1 MKTFMTGNIICR
13 RVFAVMLTLV
23 LLIAALFGMSEVVK
37 RKSSYTQ
44 YADFFDEKQDFD
56 VLFFGTSHIMD
67 AVYPME
73 LWKDYGFISYNCGG
87 HANAV
92 ATTYWAAQ
100 MALEHTTPSL
110 IVIDCLGL
118 TEEAKTSRNSFSY
131 VHLSMDAFPFN
142 RTKVRAVYDLLDDRE
157 VERLIA
163 EDELIIEEG
172 AWIGQE
178 EDRDPIS
185 LLWPFSIYHNRWSS
199 LGRSDFRP
207 PRNIQKGAETMIGVR
222 KPVETVQVPADEKL
236 EKDTVSIEYLEKLIT
251 DCQARGINILLTYL
265 PFPASEEEQ
274 LEAHRLY
281 DIALQYD
288 VGYLNFLDL
297 DVVDFQTDCFDG
309 NSHLN
314 RSGAGKVTAYLG
326 DYLTSHYELP
336 DHRNDPAYASW
347 HEDYEEYRVFQHLL
361 LQGQDQLSK
370 YLMLLANKNYSFD
383 LSLGDDRIFTLPSY
397 RHLLQNIGVEM
408 DYPIVTLPEADF
420 EIRVYDRDTEEEFDA
435 IQGTFVLNTAGELT
449 DVIIC
454 HL

>member
-1 MKTFMTGNIICR
+1 
-13 RVFAVMLTLV
+13 
-23 LLIAALFGMSEVVK
+23 
-37 RKSSYTQ
+37 
-44 YADFFDEKQDFD
+44 
-56 VLFFGTSHIMD
+56 
-67 AVYPME
+67 
-73 LWKDYGFISYNCGG
+73 
-87 HANAV
+87 
-92 ATTYWAAQ
+92 
-100 MALEHTTPSL
+100 
-110 IVIDCLGL
+110 
-118 TEEAKTSRNSFSY
+118 
-131 VHLSMDAFPFN
+131 
-142 RTKVRAVYDLLDDRE
+142 
-157 VERLIA
+157 
-163 EDELIIEEG
+163 
-172 AWIGQE
+172 
-178 EDRDPIS
+178 
-185 LLWPFSIYHNRWSS
+185 
-199 LGRSDFRP
+199 
-207 PRNIQKGAETMIGVR
+207 MIGVR
-222 KPVETVQVPADEKL
+222 KPVETVQVPADVKL

-347 HEDYEEYRVFQHLL
+347 HEDYEEYRVFQHSL

-397 RHLLQNIGVEM
+397 RHLLQNIGVDM